1 MSLTPVH
8 FTATDW
14 QTIKPI
20 KCPFWDDF
28 PTLTRLCSVV
38 EKEVHV
44 LNAADVDVMT
54 GLVDRFVE
62 QLSTE
67 ESALELL
74 PQQAA
79 LPLRTLHEATV
90 LLRSARQVRDD
101 LVHRAVRHILVHRE
115 SHLTC
120 SQKHKHV
127 NAIRIK
133 TSAPSHAALLSTHPT
148 GSWSDRT
155 FPAAGQ
161 SKPYSQWERDSSRS
175 FCAEEHTLAIIDLWS
190 RWMYFT
196 RLDSLFQREFDRVLV
211 VRRHHDVC
219 HPVVVDLLQNVLQT
233 PYRQRSGL
241 TKASRNPSMTE
252 TDE

>member
-1 MSLTPVH
+1 M
-8 FTATDW
+8 
-14 QTIKPI
+14 
-20 KCPFWDDF
+20 
-28 PTLTRLCSVV
+28 LCGRAYVKSSWWC
-38 EKEVHV
+38 
-44 LNAADVDVMT
+44 
-54 GLVDRFVE
+54 GLVDRFIE

-79 LPLRTLHEATV
+79 LSLWTLHEAAV

-115 SHLTC
+115 PRLTC

-127 NAIRIK
+127 NTIRIK
-133 TSAPSHAALLSTHPT
+133 SSAPSHAALLSTHPT

-155 FPAAGQ
+155 SPAAGQ
-161 SKPYSQWERDSSRS
+161 SKPYSPWERDPSRS
-175 FCAEEHTLAIIDLWS
+175 FCAEEDMLRDNRSLN
-190 RWMYFT
+190 YLT

-233 PYRQRSGL
+233 PYRQIRVNESVINDRDRR
-241 TKASRNPSMTE
+241 TKGSDPKVCSVCSNESKHSPQCACE
-252 TDE
+252 CLLCYDAC